1 MREPSPVRPPLVGII
16 ANPISAR
23 DIRRVI
29 ANANSLQLADRV
41 NIVLRLLA
49 ALAAGGV
56 GRVLMMPDRE
66 GLRVMLQRHLMRAQ
80 GPDATLAAVEY
91 LDMPV
96 TGSVDDTLRAAHM
109 MREAGVAAIVVLGGD
124 GTHRAVVCECGDVPI
139 VGLSTG
145 TNNAFPEMREP
156 TITGLATGLFASGR
170 IPARYALAS
179 NKRLEVTIRE
189 PNGTVRHDIAL
200 VDAVISREQ
209 YIGARA
215 VWKTDTLTAVY
226 VSFAS
231 PQAIGLSAIAG
242 LLEPVGR
249 DERGGLAIELGR
261 RGRCAF
267 ELMAPIAPGLM
278 QPVPIA
284 YWHRLE
290 HAVPQR
296 VQQHAGIVAL
306 DGEREMAFGK
316 HDEVFVTLHENAFSS
331 IDVAACMSYAAGA
344 HLMRSGT
351 GTGPGAGL
359 PVPEFRTF
367 TPQT

>member
-96 TGSVDDTLRAAHM
+96 TGSVDDTLRAAQM

-124 GTHRAVVCECGDVPI
+124 GTHRAVVRECGDVPI

-170 IPARYALAS
+170 IPASCALAS

-189 PNGTVRHDIAL
+189 PNGAVRRDIAL

-215 VWKTDTLTAVY
+215 VWKTETLTAVY

-249 DERGGLAIELGR
+249 DERGGLAIELGK
-261 RGRCAF
+261 RGHCAF

-351 GTGPGAGL
+351 GPGAGL